1 LIPVQ
6 HSAFISQH
14 SLGAG
19 PLDDGIEHLPGWI
32 GLAVP
37 CRLRLHPQYLTYLEE
52 LLAFP
57 QRRANRLPGI
67 ASGQAICERA
77 KTGRLG

>member
-1 LIPVQ
+1 MPVQ

-14 SLGAG
+14 SLGIGA
-19 PLDDGIEHLPGWI
+19 LDNGIEHLPGWV

-37 CRLRLHPQYLTYLEE
+37 RRLRLHPQYLTDLEE

-57 QRRANRLPGI
+57 QRRAYRLPGI
-67 ASGQAICERA
+67 ASS
-77 KTGRLG
+77 